1 MTDTLT
7 YFKVSQPGRGVRWFV
22 KNNSIPVTEN
32 VIAFGENT
40 KPEFI
45 AKSPFQAVPILEL
58 SGGGVLTESS
68 AIVTYL
74 ALKHGKRAELPEDPL
89 LMARVLEAQLRNNG
103 GFARNVSYVIFRPVF
118 PIMFGAPLTF
128 AAVQASIA
136 KALDSDA
143 GWELKLLDTILQQ
156 QKWIAGDS
164 FTVAD
169 YNVICDLNQWPLLEE
184 GGFLPDSAKLVNYP
198 GISRYL
204 SDAKQVPNH
213 DDFTPEVAFVV
224 RMMVEKAK
232 ANSAAQETP

>member
-22 KNNSIPVTEN
+22 KNNSIPITEN
-32 VIAFGENT
+32 VIQFGDNT

-58 SGGGVLTESS
+58 NGGGVLTESS
-68 AIVTYL
+68 AIVNYL
-74 ALKHGKRAELPEDPL
+74 AAKYGKRAELPEEPL
-89 LMARVLEAQLRNNG
+89 QLARVQEAQLRNNG
-103 GFARNVSYVIFRPVF
+103 GFARNVSYALFRPVF
-118 PIMFGAPLTF
+118 PLMFGAPLTF
-128 AAVQASIA
+128 AAVQENIA

-143 GWELKLLDTILQQ
+143 GWELKQLDTILQQ
-156 QKWIAGDS
+156 QKWIAGET

-169 YNVICDLNQWPLLEE
+169 YNVMCDLNQWPLLEAA
-184 GGFLPDSAKLVNYP
+184 GFLPDSAKLINFP

-213 DDFTPEVAFVV
+213 DDFTPEVDFVV
-224 RMMVEKAK
+224 KMLAEKAK
-232 ANSAAQETP
+232 ANSTA